1 MEHVPYTMGGGVG
14 NQSVKLSSV
23 LLALIKQM
31 KPIKVKQN
39 SVILIANSFHYFTN
53 L

>member
-1 MEHVPYTMGGGVG
+1 MG

-31 KPIKVKQN
+31 KPIKVKQLTSSN
-39 SVILIANSFHYFTN
+39 NCRLGLSSYLETDKHYVIKI
-53 L
+53 